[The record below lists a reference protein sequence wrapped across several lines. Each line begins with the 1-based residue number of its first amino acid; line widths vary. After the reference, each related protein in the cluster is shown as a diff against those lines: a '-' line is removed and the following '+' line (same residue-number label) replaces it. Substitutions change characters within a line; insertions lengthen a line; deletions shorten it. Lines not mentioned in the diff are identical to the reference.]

1 MKRFMLL
8 VVVSAVA
15 IGVVAAL
22 PASSGATSAKCKIK
36 SGNKVKC
43 PTSKLKGP
51 QGPQGAQGP
60 QGPQGSG
67 ASTVIPFK
75 FLAVGNTGNTTIAT
89 FTGAI
94 AESGCQGGTIN
105 QGRLRATADNGAAE
119 VMNPRVDDFNFQPD
133 FDTAESV
140 GLKTAGAVD
149 DQHLLVYL
157 AAGGSQSVNAHYGAY
172 DTVTVAGQYDCAI
185 FGAAEV
191 L

>member
-8 VVVSAVA
+8 VAVSAVA
-15 IGVVAAL
+15 VGVIAAL
-22 PASSGATSAKCKIK
+22 PASSGAVTCKLK
-36 SGNKVKC
+36 SGHKVKC
-43 PTSKLKGP
+43 PTSQLKGP
-51 QGPQGAQGP
+51 EGPQGP
-60 QGPQGSG
+60 QGPQGPAGSGG
-67 ASTVIPFK
+67 ASVIPFK

-94 AESGCQGGTIN
+94 AESGCSGGVIN

-119 VMNPRVDDFNFQPD
+119 VMNPRVNDFNFQPD
-133 FDTAESV
+133 FDTAENV

-157 AAGGSQSVNAHYGAY
+157 AAGGAQSVSAHYGAY

-185 FGAAEV
+185 FGAAEIT
-191 L
+191 